1 MSDKYPGGLVTAAAP
16 AGYSVA
22 FDGSGDFLSLASNAA
37 FTVGTGNVTIEAWIY
52 VTSLSQ
58 AYQGIISG
66 RADVSPNFP
75 GLGLTID
82 NSQLLFTILNAGS
95 GLRDSATVPLNQWVH
110 VAGVR
115 SGTSAALFVNGVRKA
130 SSTNSENG
138 TSSDMVVGRYYPATN
153 NYYFSGYISNAR
165 IVKGTAVY
173 DPTATSIN
181 VPTQLFPVTNT
192 SLLTCQSPTI
202 IDNSSNAFAITVNGN
217 AAVSTFTPFPS
228 SYYFYNA
235 PTDGNTRSMV
245 PSNIAGFNPAY
256 GAAAPGVW
264 TLDQAQYF
272 TANRLWPIYDPYFNL
287 TTLMLSGNQPS
298 GVTDTNNNVFKDS
311 STNNFSITRN
321 GNTTQGTF
329 SPFSQTGWSNYFD
342 GSGDYLS
349 LTISSTTIGSGD
361 FTIEFWYYPT
371 AFQNFDTMFSTTRG
385 ANGFNI
391 GTNASAS
398 VVWYSSSAEQI
409 NSGTLTQ
416 NAWNHIAFTRTS
428 NTLRLYVNGSQTGA
442 TPTVST
448 NFSATS
454 CWIGDLATSG
464 SEPSQGYISNL
475 RVVTQSLAS
484 GSTYTVSTTP
494 LTAIANTSLLT
505 CQSNRFV
512 DNSTNNFTITRNGD
526 TSIQTFSPFLP
537 TVAYTPQ
544 TIGGSGYFDGSGD
557 NLVSASLGTSIGTG
571 DYCLEAWVYTTN
583 AATSFVSSI
592 VLNNSSGY
600 IIYVQISANTIRFL
614 DFQNPGTNFI
624 INGGTINSNEWVHIV
639 ATRQSGNMRAFV
651 NGRLAAY
658 QASVN
663 FNYGTAGTVEVPP
676 SVAQYVS
683 QVRVNIGSVP
693 TGYQTSSTTTGTQIF
708 TSPTAPTTTTSQGA
722 TAGNVR
728 LLLNMTNA
736 GVVDSTADNVLE
748 TVGNAQISTTQ
759 SKFGGSSMFFDG
771 SGDYLQIRRTNLLL
785 PVANQDFTF
794 ECWVYPTATPGGQGA
809 TIMGAGEYGTDDN
822 WNVNINS
829 SLQVS
834 LYIWS
839 ANNSY
844 TNTTRTVTVNAW
856 NHIAVSRS
864 GTGTNNLKVFV
875 NGIGQS
881 FSVNNT
887 LVGPVRNF
895 SIGADENG
903 DESVYTGY
911 IDELRF
917 TLGVGRYTA
926 DFTPQTSQW
935 QDQ

>member
-1 MSDKYPGGLVTAAAP
+1 
-16 AGYSVA
+16 
-22 FDGSGDFLSLASNAA
+22 
-37 FTVGTGNVTIEAWIY
+37 
-52 VTSLSQ
+52 
-58 AYQGIISG
+58 
-66 RADVSPNFP
+66 
-75 GLGLTID
+75 
-82 NSQLLFTILNAGS
+82 
-95 GLRDSATVPLNQWVH
+95 
-110 VAGVR
+110 
-115 SGTSAALFVNGVRKA
+115 
-130 SSTNSENG
+130 
-138 TSSDMVVGRYYPATN
+138 
-153 NYYFSGYISNAR
+153 
-165 IVKGTAVY
+165 
-173 DPTATSIN
+173 
-181 VPTQLFPVTNT
+181 
-192 SLLTCQSPTI
+192 
-202 IDNSSNAFAITVNGN
+202 
-217 AAVSTFTPFPS
+217 
-228 SYYFYNA
+228 
-235 PTDGNTRSMV
+235 
-245 PSNIAGFNPAY
+245 
-256 GAAAPGVW
+256 
-264 TLDQAQYF
+264 
-272 TANRLWPIYDPYFNL
+272 
-287 TTLMLSGNQPS
+287 
-298 GVTDTNNNVFKDS
+298 
-311 STNNFSITRN
+311 
-321 GNTTQGTF
+321 
-329 SPFSQTGWSNYFD
+329 
-342 GSGDYLS
+342 
-349 LTISSTTIGSGD
+349 
-361 FTIEFWYYPT
+361 
-371 AFQNFDTMFSTTRG
+371 
-385 ANGFNI
+385 
-391 GTNASAS
+391 
-398 VVWYSSSAEQI
+398 
-409 NSGTLTQ
+409 
-416 NAWNHIAFTRTS
+416 
-428 NTLRLYVNGSQTGA
+428 
-442 TPTVST
+442 
-448 NFSATS
+448 
-454 CWIGDLATSG
+454 
-464 SEPSQGYISNL
+464 
-475 RVVTQSLAS
+475 
-484 GSTYTVSTTP
+484 
-494 LTAIANTSLLT
+494 
-505 CQSNRFV
+505 
-512 DNSTNNFTITRNGD
+512 
-526 TSIQTFSPFLP
+526 
-537 TVAYTPQ
+537 
-544 TIGGSGYFDGSGD
+544 
-557 NLVSASLGTSIGTG
+557 
-571 DYCLEAWVYTTN
+571 
-583 AATSFVSSI
+583 
-592 VLNNSSGY
+592 
-600 IIYVQISANTIRFL
+600 
-614 DFQNPGTNFI
+614 
-624 INGGTINSNEWVHIV
+624 
-639 ATRQSGNMRAFV
+639 MRAFV